1 MILIFGIN
9 ALVISILEICQK
21 ILKKEA
27 VRGLPNMQ
35 TVKIMVCGA
44 CQKGKQTKV
53 QHKNTADIL
62 ISRPL
67 EYMDLMGS
75 TQTESI
81 GRKEYIMIIVN
92 DYSRYT

>member
-1 MILIFGIN
+1 
-9 ALVISILEICQK
+9 
-21 ILKKEA
+21 
-27 VRGLPNMQ
+27 MQ

-92 DYSRYT
+92 DYSRYTWVILLKDKSESFDLIGKLFRRLQEKKRTIYL